1 MIGLNSGIDFSLP
14 GNGGPDCLNF
24 QTLSRRFFEAAL
36 SVIVCSICLYVGYVS
51 HTPPQPTTFGVTT
64 RTFNRIVEAAFF
76 SMAVVYLLE
85 VGYKFYSLQVIAFIL
100 CLHDLSKEII
110 LTVKVK
116 GGFNE
121 EHGTSSIG
129 VGRILE
135 CFVNIAKCILVHGYN
150 VSILCSYQILWH

>member
-64 RTFNRIVEAAFF
+64 RTF
-76 SMAVVYLLE
+76 MAVVYLLE
-85 VGYKFYSLQVIAFIL
+85 VGYKFYSLQVRAFIL
-100 CLHDLSKEII
+100 CLHDLSKEI
-110 LTVKVK
+110 
-116 GGFNE
+116 
-121 EHGTSSIG
+121 
-129 VGRILE
+129 
-135 CFVNIAKCILVHGYN
+135 
-150 VSILCSYQILWH
+150 